1 MKRFLNVIL
10 IFVICSVYLSAAD
23 SDSFEINATKPYIM
37 IEDWEWIATIENLYE
52 NPTGETYK
60 GEILDGQQIPFDI
73 TSFLS
78 DDWTDLFYFEYVT
91 NYLVTSTISFKL
103 SPFMNSE
110 DAAEV
115 IPVKFR
121 ITMVT
126 DYKPPTGF
134 AAFPLGDEEKTEEG
148 SSSSLYGFEPSAWQ
162 MIKSPQITALKNN
175 NSEWGYFK
183 GTATVEAML
192 DPDSDFNS
200 DSIAGKKWALPI
212 QAVFT
217 VEGE

>member
-1 MKRFLNVIL
+1 MRKLLSL
-10 IFVICSVYLSAAD
+10 IFVFFIVCSINLLAATE
-23 SDSFEINATKPYIM
+23 DSFEITAAKPYTM
-37 IEDWEWIATIENLYE
+37 DDWEWIAVIENIYE
-52 NPTGETYK
+52 NPNGETYK

-110 DAAEV
+110 DATEV

-121 ITMVT
+121 ITMDT
-126 DYKPPTGF
+126 EYNPPKGF
-134 AAFPLGDEEKTEEG
+134 AAFPLGEGKIEVG
-148 SSSSLYGFEPSAWQ
+148 SSSTLYGFEPSAWQ
-162 MIKSPQITALKNN
+162 MINAPQITAIKNN

-183 GTATVEAML
+183 GNATVEAML
-192 DPDSDFNS
+192 DPDSDFNA
-200 DSIAGKKWALPI
+200 DSIVGKKWALPI